1 MKRVSLLFISLL
13 AVSLVTIVP
22 ARTREELRAVSQGA
36 PLPLPAEGAPRAGE
50 LIVLFKEAVTERAA
64 SLALRSV
71 GGRETRRAAHGRHF
85 RVALDADV
93 SVSEAVRRLSG
104 MPEVD
109 YAEANLVRR
118 KHQGTTLSPNDR
130 FFRAQWNM
138 RLIGAPRAWGIQ
150 RGSSSVV
157 VAVLDTGVAF
167 EDFGPYRKAPDW
179 GSLRFVQGTDAMNG
193 DGRANDDEYHGTH
206 VASTIA
212 EATNNGEG
220 VTGLAFGCSLMPVK
234 VLDERGS
241 GDDFTVAEGI
251 DYVTNFREGGSNPV
265 KVINLSLGGPG
276 QGETLRRAVDRA
288 TQAGILVVASAGNDG
303 VGEVDFPAAF
313 ENVIAVGAVGPGKA
327 RAPYSNFGSALDLVA
342 PGGDFDH
349 DDDNDGNP
357 DIVYQQMPDPD
368 FVELGRYD
376 EFCYCGLEGTSM
388 ASPHV
393 AALAA
398 LLFSQGIGD
407 ARAVRA
413 ALEQTAEDL
422 GATGRDDQFGHG
434 LMRPEKALSG
444 IGLNR

>member
-1 MKRVSLLFISLL
+1 MKRAGLLFVLFL
-13 AVSLVTIVP
+13 AVAVFVLVP
-22 ARTREELRAVSQGA
+22 ARAREELRALSRDVSLA
-36 PLPLPAEGAPRAGE
+36 RPAESASRPEE
-50 LIVLFKEAVTERAA
+50 LIVMFKGSVTEREA
-64 SLALRSV
+64 SFALRSV
-71 GGRETRRAAHGRHF
+71 GGREARRAAHGGHL
-85 RVALDADV
+85 RVALDPDV
-93 SVSEAVRRLSG
+93 SVSEAVGRLRS

-167 EDFGPYRKAPDW
+167 EDFGAFRKAPDW
-179 GSLRFVQGTDAMNG
+179 GSVRFVQGIDVVNG
-193 DGRANDDEYHGTH
+193 DTHANDDEFHGTH
-206 VASTIA
+206 VSSTVA
-212 EATNNGEG
+212 EATNNNEG
-220 VTGLAFGCSLMPVK
+220 VTGLAFGCSIMPVK
-234 VLDERGS
+234 VLDEEGS

-251 DYVTNFREGGSNPV
+251 DYVANFREGGQNPV
-265 KVINLSLGGPG
+265 KVINMSLGGPG
-276 QGETLRRAVDRA
+276 GSETLRRAVDRA
-288 TQAGILVVASAGNDG
+288 TQAGILIVASSGNDG
-303 VGEVDFPAAF
+303 GGEVDFPAAF
-313 ENVIAVGAVGPGKA
+313 DNVMAVGAVGPGKE
-327 RAPYSNFGSALDLVA
+327 RVVYSNFGSALDIVA
-342 PGGDFDH
+342 PGGDFDR
-349 DDDNDGNP
+349 DDDNDNNP
-357 DIVYQQMPDPD
+357 DLVYQQMPDPD
-368 FVELGRYD
+368 LLDLGRHD

-422 GATGRDDQFGHG
+422 GTSGRDDQFGHG
-434 LMRPEKALSG
+434 LIRPEKALSG